1 MSRAAQKLI
10 SAAGSAPAY
19 TIDQSVIFDRLNTNY
34 GSGSPRLTRSI
45 SSTGNRRKFTFSC
58 WVKRSRLNSDFTS
71 WEAQGI
77 MGTSHGSWSTDTFFL
92 FDFLNDT
99 DQIRIY
105 GAAEILKT
113 NRRFTDT
120 GGWMHIVLAI
130 DTEQSTASNRMRLYI
145 NGVEETSFATHNVAQ
160 NTDLAMNNSTSSNE
174 MHIATNGYDTGNGP
188 YPYDGYMAEV
198 YLLDGQQKTAADFG
212 ETSGDTGQWVPKET
226 AFSSSEY
233 GTNGFYLK
241 FESGA
246 IGTDSSGEG
255 NNFTVT
261 GVANSDI
268 VLDTP
273 TNNFCTLNSAQA
285 YNSTTGVL
293 TQGSLFFAAGAYD
306 SGHYSNISST
316 FNVPASGKWYA
327 ECRLSIEAGGGN
339 VAFFG
344 VADQRINWLGVGNEN
359 LVGADGLFTSLYGDY
374 IKVCDSGTVGTGNT
388 SATGTSYILGMAL
401 DVDNGYAYFGV
412 DSGSAMVWYKADGS
426 TSGGDPTSG
435 STGTGG
441 FARTFTTDDTI
452 TVSTSVS
459 SNAGDGSQNHL
470 NFGQNGTFSG
480 TETAGNNTDGNGEG
494 NFFRAPPSGY
504 LALCTKNLPDPAVK
518 KSSEHFSTVL
528 YTGTGNTDL
537 DITGVGFDPDMTWI
551 KKRSGADDH
560 VLTTATVGVG
570 YVLKPHSNAVQ
581 ADWTDYVGPYI
592 TDGIRLNDVQQGDA
606 VNQSGQTYV
615 MWSWKAGGGGTSPG
629 ANTDGSINTSGTSV
643 NTTAGI
649 SISKYSGTGSN
660 ATIGHGLGKVP
671 SVIVLKNRSTNDN
684 WRVFS
689 RNDPTD
695 YLAWNW
701 TGGTTDDN
709 TSWNDTAPTST
720 VFTVGTDTNTN
731 RSGDSFL
738 AICFAEI
745 DGFSRFGTY
754 EGNNNANGP
763 FVHTGFQ
770 PAWLVFKYLDNDDE
784 SWWMIDTKR
793 DPANPNTLNL
803 FINLNGAD
811 YDAGGVDILSN
822 GFKPRATNGGL
833 NGYTGTFFYMA
844 FADFPFK
851 YANAR

>member
-1 MSRAAQKLI
+1 MSRVAQI
-10 SAAGSAPAY
+10 VAAAGGAPAY

-99 DQIRIY
+99 DQLRIY

-145 NGVEETSFATHNVAQ
+145 NGVEETSFATHSVAQ

-327 ECRLSIEAGGGN
+327 ECRISIEAGGGN
-339 VAFFG
+339 VTFFG

-359 LVGADGLFTSLYGDY
+359 LVGADGLFASLYGDY

-480 TETAGNNTDGNGEG
+480 TETAGGNTDGNAEG

-504 LALCTKNLPDPAVK
+504 LALCTKNLPDPAIK
-518 KSSEHFSTVL
+518 KSSEHFNTVL
-528 YTGTGNTDL
+528 YVGNDTTNN
-537 DITGVGFDPDMTWI
+537 ITGVGFQPDLVWL
-551 KKRSGADDH
+551 KNRSQSSDHMLHDAVRGAD
-560 VLTTATVGVG
+560 
-570 YVLKPHSNAVQ
+570 N
-581 ADWTDYVGPYI
+581 
-592 TDGIRLNDVQQGDA
+592 GIRSNSNVVESDQSANFTGFASDGFSLAASSNRYND
-606 VNQSGQTYV
+606 NSENYV
-615 MWSWKAGGGGTSPG
+615 SWNWKAGGSGS
-629 ANTDGSINTSGTSV
+629 ANTDGSINTTSTSV
-643 NTTAGI
+643 NTTAGF
-649 SISKYSGTGSN
+649 SISNYQGTGSN
-660 ATIGHGLGKVP
+660 ATVGHGLGVAPKT
-671 SVIVLKNRSTNDN
+671 IWIKNRDTDDN
-684 WRVFS
+684 WRIYFGD
-689 RNDPTD
+689 NTD
-695 YLAWNW
+695 YMAFNW
-701 TGGTTDDN
+701 TGGDTDDN
-709 TSWNDTAPTST
+709 TAWNDTSPTST
-720 VFTVGTDTNTN
+720 VFSIGTDTNTN
-731 RSGDSFL
+731 RSGDDFI
-738 AICFAEI
+738 AYCFAEV

-803 FINLNGAD
+803 FVNLTGAD
-811 YDAGGVDILSN
+811 YDAGGVDIISN

>member
-1 MSRAAQKLI
+1 M
-10 SAAGSAPAY
+10 
-19 TIDQSVIFDRLNTNY
+19 
-34 GSGSPRLTRSI
+34 
-45 SSTGNRRKFTFSC
+45 
-58 WVKRSRLNSDFTS
+58 
-71 WEAQGI
+71 
-77 MGTSHGSWSTDTFFL
+77 
-92 FDFLNDT
+92 
-99 DQIRIY
+99 
-105 GAAEILKT
+105 
-113 NRRFTDT
+113 
-120 GGWMHIVLAI
+120 
-130 DTEQSTASNRMRLYI
+130 
-145 NGVEETSFATHNVAQ
+145 
-160 NTDLAMNNSTSSNE
+160 
-174 MHIATNGYDTGNGP
+174 
-188 YPYDGYMAEV
+188 
-198 YLLDGQQKTAADFG
+198 
-212 ETSGDTGQWVPKET
+212 
-226 AFSSSEY
+226 
-233 GTNGFYLK
+233 
-241 FESGA
+241 
-246 IGTDSSGEG
+246 
-255 NNFTVT
+255 T

-327 ECRLSIEAGGGN
+327 ECRISIEAGGGN
-339 VAFFG
+339 VTFFG

-359 LVGADGLFTSLYGDY
+359 LVGADGLFASLYGDY

-480 TETAGNNTDGNGEG
+480 TETAGGNTDGNAEG

-504 LALCTKNLPDPAVK
+504 LALCTKNLPDPAIK
-518 KSSEHFSTVL
+518 KSSEHFNTVL
-528 YTGTGNTDL
+528 YVGNDTTNN
-537 DITGVGFDPDMTWI
+537 ITGVGFQPDLVWL
-551 KKRSGADDH
+551 KNRSQSSDHMLHDAVRGAD
-560 VLTTATVGVG
+560 
-570 YVLKPHSNAVQ
+570 N
-581 ADWTDYVGPYI
+581 
-592 TDGIRLNDVQQGDA
+592 GIRSNSNVVESDQSANFTGFASDGFSLAASSNRYND
-606 VNQSGQTYV
+606 NSENYV
-615 MWSWKAGGGGTSPG
+615 SWNWKAGGSGS
-629 ANTDGSINTSGTSV
+629 ANTDGSINTTSTSV
-643 NTTAGI
+643 NTTAGF
-649 SISKYSGTGSN
+649 SISNYQGTGSN
-660 ATIGHGLGKVP
+660 ATVGHGLGVAPKT
-671 SVIVLKNRSTNDN
+671 IWIKNRDTDDN
-684 WRVFS
+684 WRIYFGD
-689 RNDPTD
+689 NTD
-695 YLAWNW
+695 YMAFNW
-701 TGGTTDDN
+701 TGGDTDDN
-709 TSWNDTAPTST
+709 TAWNDTSPTST
-720 VFTVGTDTNTN
+720 VFSIGTDTNTN
-731 RSGDSFL
+731 RSGDDFI
-738 AICFAEI
+738 AYCFAEV

-803 FINLNGAD
+803 FVNLTGAD
-811 YDAGGVDILSN
+811 YDAGGVDIISN

>member
-1 MSRAAQKLI
+1 
-10 SAAGSAPAY
+10 
-19 TIDQSVIFDRLNTNY
+19 
-34 GSGSPRLTRSI
+34 
-45 SSTGNRRKFTFSC
+45 
-58 WVKRSRLNSDFTS
+58 
-71 WEAQGI
+71 
-77 MGTSHGSWSTDTFFL
+77 
-92 FDFLNDT
+92 
-99 DQIRIY
+99 
-105 GAAEILKT
+105 
-113 NRRFTDT
+113 
-120 GGWMHIVLAI
+120 
-130 DTEQSTASNRMRLYI
+130 MRLYI
-145 NGVEETSFATHNVAQ
+145 NGVEETSFATHSVAQ

-212 ETSGDTGQWVPKET
+212 ETSGATGQWVPKET

-327 ECRLSIEAGGGN
+327 ECRISIEAGGGN
-339 VAFFG
+339 VTFFG

-359 LVGADGLFTSLYGDY
+359 LVGADGLFASLYGDY

-452 TVSTSVS
+452 TESTSVS

-480 TETAGNNTDGNGEG
+480 TETAGGNTDGNAEG

-504 LALCTKNLPDPAVK
+504 LALCTKNLPDPAIK
-518 KSSEHFSTVL
+518 KSSEHFNTVL
-528 YTGTGNTDL
+528 YVGNDTTNN
-537 DITGVGFDPDMTWI
+537 ITGVGFQPDLVWL
-551 KKRSGADDH
+551 KNRSQSSDHMLHDAVRGAD
-560 VLTTATVGVG
+560 
-570 YVLKPHSNAVQ
+570 N
-581 ADWTDYVGPYI
+581 
-592 TDGIRLNDVQQGDA
+592 GIRSNSNVVESDQSANFTGFASDGFSLAASSNRYND
-606 VNQSGQTYV
+606 NSENYV
-615 MWSWKAGGGGTSPG
+615 SWNWKAGGSGSS
-629 ANTDGSINTSGTSV
+629 NTNGSINTISTSV
-643 NTTAGI
+643 NTSAGI
-649 SISKYSGTGSN
+649 SISTYTGTGSN
-660 ATIGHGLGKVP
+660 ATVGHGLGVAPKTMW
-671 SVIVLKNRSTNDN
+671 IKNRDTDDN
-684 WRVFS
+684 WRIYFGD
-689 RNDPTD
+689 NTD
-695 YLAWNW
+695 YMAFNW
-701 TGGTTDDN
+701 TGGDTDDN
-709 TSWNDTAPTST
+709 TAWNDTSPTST
-720 VFTVGTDTNTN
+720 VFSIGTDTNTN
-731 RSGDSFL
+731 RSGDKFV
-738 AICFAEI
+738 AYCFAEV

-803 FINLNGAD
+803 FVNLTGAD
-811 YDAGGVDILSN
+811 YDAGGVDIISN

-833 NGYTGTFFYMA
+833 NGYTGTFFYICLLYTSPSPRDVEESRMPSSA
-844 FADFPFK
+844 
-851 YANAR
+851 

>member
-1 MSRAAQKLI
+1 MSRVAQI
-10 SAAGSAPAY
+10 VAAAGAASPY

-145 NGVEETSFATHNVAQ
+145 NGVEETSFATHSVAQ

-212 ETSGDTGQWVPKET
+212 ETSGDTGQWIPKET

-273 TNNFCTLNSAQA
+273 TNNFCTLNSAQS

-293 TQGSLFFAAGAYD
+293 TQGSLFFAAGAYS

-327 ECRLSIEAGGGN
+327 ECRISIEAGGGN
-339 VAFFG
+339 VTFFG

-441 FARTFTTDDTI
+441 FARTFTPDD
-452 TVSTSVS
+452 
-459 SNAGDGSQNHL
+459 
-470 NFGQNGTFSG
+470 
-480 TETAGNNTDGNGEG
+480 
-494 NFFRAPPSGY
+494 
-504 LALCTKNLPDPAVK
+504 
-518 KSSEHFSTVL
+518 
-528 YTGTGNTDL
+528 
-537 DITGVGFDPDMTWI
+537 
-551 KKRSGADDH
+551 
-560 VLTTATVGVG
+560 
-570 YVLKPHSNAVQ
+570 
-581 ADWTDYVGPYI
+581 
-592 TDGIRLNDVQQGDA
+592 
-606 VNQSGQTYV
+606 
-615 MWSWKAGGGGTSPG
+615 
-629 ANTDGSINTSGTSV
+629 
-643 NTTAGI
+643 
-649 SISKYSGTGSN
+649 
-660 ATIGHGLGKVP
+660 
-671 SVIVLKNRSTNDN
+671 
-684 WRVFS
+684 
-689 RNDPTD
+689 
-695 YLAWNW
+695 
-701 TGGTTDDN
+701 
-709 TSWNDTAPTST
+709 
-720 VFTVGTDTNTN
+720 
-731 RSGDSFL
+731 
-738 AICFAEI
+738 
-745 DGFSRFGTY
+745 
-754 EGNNNANGP
+754 
-763 FVHTGFQ
+763 
-770 PAWLVFKYLDNDDE
+770 
-784 SWWMIDTKR
+784 
-793 DPANPNTLNL
+793 
-803 FINLNGAD
+803 
-811 YDAGGVDILSN
+811 LS
-822 GFKPRATNGGL
+822 L
-833 NGYTGTFFYMA
+833 IHI
-844 FADFPFK
+844 
-851 YANAR
+851 